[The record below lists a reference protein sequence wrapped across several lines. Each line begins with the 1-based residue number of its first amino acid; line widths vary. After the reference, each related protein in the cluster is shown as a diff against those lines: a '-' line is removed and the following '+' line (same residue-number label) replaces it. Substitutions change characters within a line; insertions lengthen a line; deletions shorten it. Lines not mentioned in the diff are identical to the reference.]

1 MAIAYK
7 VIPRKS
13 PKDRSVKYYA
23 VKQTRPYGEKQ
34 FIENIVQRNT
44 CTRADVLAVLS
55 SVREELVG
63 CIRNGMSVTLPEI
76 GTFRFNLTSKGA
88 ETKDKFKSDNIKG
101 LKLNFLPHPSLRY
114 DVKVGNPEVKFY
126 NTEQPEE
133 QEP

>member
-55 SVREELVG
+55 SIREELVG

-76 GTFRFNLTSKGA
+76 GTFRFNLKSKGA
-88 ETKDKFKSDNIKG
+88 ETKDKFTAANIRK
-101 LKLNFLPHPSLRY
+101 LTLNFMAHPSLRY
-114 DVKVGNPEVKFY
+114 DVSVVNPEVKFF
-126 NTEQPEE
+126 NSEAPEE
-133 QEP
+133 DEP